1 MKRPRSYGEDL
12 MEGDGN
18 SKDWGRREPE
28 GVKMRSLKGLEG
40 ESSRP
45 SSYKKSYNGGSRS
58 FGYEKSIDESR
69 MSRKRI
75 EHETDG
81 GLERSRDSYGRVPP
95 RRDREGSRKGFDRI
109 ETPRSNRESGY
120 NRDGNDSAKLS
131 PRRLHSAERVRRSS
145 SFSVGCGSKRENY
158 ESLKFV
164 GKGFRSERERP
175 KREDVPRFHLSCE
188 GERSHGSEGP
198 CGSGNRWKRSSSRDA
213 DEDHHHAQSRS
224 GRTNEAVAEDMVNG
238 SSGISH
244 SKSPQGSKEAD
255 ESLKSG
261 DSRKVEEMASQS
273 SSSEMEEGE
282 LEPEPEVETEPEPE
296 PDPEPAL
303 DHEREKEQEQVQPRE
318 QQLEYEKVPEPER
331 EREPAPEPA
340 PEHDD
345 VSRKQG
351 KQAIEFVAKV
361 EEEAMETKGDD
372 SEHLEGR
379 AERMNDAF
387 ENESRGA
394 EIEESGKGEQLR
406 SMLDLE
412 RADDG
417 EQMESFQAAHGTDG
431 LDEIV
436 SDLSGK
442 TETNDGTACCMND
455 EEIEQQPA
463 SVLGIE
469 EKKGID
475 LEADS
480 KMEIVEASEEIER
493 LDEKCHELTL
503 SFMCGTLNAT
513 GGSSGKADEVDKQKF
528 TLQSMDCVETHEE
541 EDTGGDKGKRLALF
555 LSNGPEDFD
564 KWDEKNLLLSS
575 DKKKKSLQEG
585 ELGIGLERKSSIGY
599 QGDRHTRPKVEI
611 NEIEISDE
619 NQRQKKA
626 KLEPLQ
632 LSLGLPDT
640 SLTLASPNPNLAP
653 ASPARGRSLNLA
665 PGSPGR
671 GRSTNLAPASPG
683 RGRSIQ
689 SLSYTAHTTNT
700 AHTRTGSDGF
710 TSISFSGSQPFVHNP
725 SCSLTQNS
733 MENHEFSVGSHP
745 AFQGNSDQVSHGNW
759 NTSYSNEQVSHGN
772 NGMVGSA
779 SQDRFKQRRE
789 VPLYQKIL
797 QNGNL
802 QGSQGMLVGNSRG
815 QPSNDR
821 DSFGYERGATNA
833 VFQGG
838 FSAQGQQLRS
848 SEGSLGRNNGSERQS
863 KILMVPGHQAK
874 SLDGSL
880 GRSNVPERDGIFPRD
895 LSEQWRE
902 VRSSPTQ
909 SVGSR
914 ETRSEQ
920 RNQIDKDR
928 SKSERERAVLS
939 QRGLHG
945 MSAEKVVS
953 GAPISPERVL
963 LEIVSEP
970 IPIMRQKLQEMPD
983 NSLEHLGECLRE
995 LIGNNKKS
1003 KELSTFQAILQRRS
1017 DLTSE
1022 ALLQSHRVQLEILLA
1037 VKTGIQDFLKRNS
1050 IPDSDLVE
1058 VFLQSRCRNMS
1069 CRSPLPVDDCE
1080 CKICS
1085 QRNGFCSACM
1095 CLVCSKFDS
1104 ASNTCSWVGCDI
1116 CMHWCHTDCGIRM
1129 SHIKNGRSIK
1139 GAPGTTEMQFH
1150 CIACEHS
1157 SEMFGFVKEVF
1168 TTCAKEWGAET
1179 LAKELDCV
1187 RRIFQGS
1194 EDSRGKQLWS
1204 KADQMLVKLADK
1216 GDPSEV
1222 CNRFVAFL
1230 AECDSKFTGTAR
1242 FFSKDSVQSN
1252 QRDVSN
1258 RAAVSVQETMYNVA
1272 PSLNDKIGTS
1282 DRARTVLQNYDR
1294 DNEGKR
1300 TEAVELQYNRV
1311 KNKAEIDELES
1322 IVRIKQAEAS
1332 MFQVRAD
1339 DARRE
1344 AEGLQRIAI
1353 AKNEKIEQEYACKLA
1368 KLCLSETEEKRRHKL
1383 EELKILEQ
1391 AQREY
1396 YNMKIRMEAEIKELL
1411 MKVEATKRQF

>member
-18 SKDWGRREPE
+18 GKDWGRREPE

-45 SSYKKSYNGGSRS
+45 SSYKKSYNGSSRS
-58 FGYEKSIDESR
+58 FGYEKSMEESR

-95 RRDREGSRKGFDRI
+95 RRDRDSSRKGFDRA

-120 NRDGNDSAKLS
+120 NRDGSDSAKLS
-131 PRRLHSAERVRRSS
+131 PRRLHSVDRVRRSN
-145 SFSVGCGSKRENY
+145 SFSVGGGSKRENY

-175 KREDVPRFHLSCE
+175 KREDVPRFHLGCE

-224 GRTNEAVAEDMVNG
+224 GRTNEAIAEDMVNG
-238 SSGISH
+238 FSGISH

-255 ESLKSG
+255 ESFKGG

-282 LEPEPEVETEPEPE
+282 LEPEPEVETELE
-296 PDPEPAL
+296 PEPAL
-303 DHEREKEQEQVQPRE
+303 DHVREQEQEQVQPQG
-318 QQLEYEKVPEPER
+318 QQLEPVKVPEPER
-331 EREPAPEPA
+331 EREPDPEPE

-345 VSRKQG
+345 VSRKQE
-351 KQAIEFVAKV
+351 KQVTEFVAKV
-361 EEEAMETKGDD
+361 EEEAVETKGDD
-372 SEHLEGR
+372 SEHQEGR
-379 AERMNDAF
+379 AERMNDIF
-387 ENESRGA
+387 ENETGA
-394 EIEESGKGEQLR
+394 EIEDSGKGEELR

-412 RADDG
+412 KADDG
-417 EQMESFQAAHGTDG
+417 EQMDSFQAAHGTDG
-431 LDEIV
+431 LDEIG

-442 TETNDGTACCMND
+442 TETNDDTACCLND

-469 EKKGID
+469 ERKGID

-493 LDEKCHELTL
+493 VEEKRHELTL
-503 SFMCGTLNAT
+503 SFMSGTLKAI
-513 GGSSGKADEVDKQKF
+513 GGSSGKTDEGVKEKF
-528 TLQSMDCVETHEE
+528 TLKSTDCVEPQEE
-541 EDTGGDKGKRLALF
+541 KDIGEDKGKRLSLF
-555 LSNGPEDFD
+555 LSNGPADFD
-564 KWDEKNLLLSS
+564 KWDEKDLRLSS

-585 ELGIGLERKSSIGY
+585 ELGIGLERTSNIGY
-599 QGDRHTRPKVEI
+599 QGDRHTCPKVEI
-611 NEIEISDE
+611 NEIEISNE

-653 ASPARGRSLNLA
+653 ASP
-665 PGSPGR
+665 GR
-671 GRSTNLAPASPG
+671 GRSMNLAPSSPG

-689 SLSYTAHTTNT
+689 SLSHTAHTTNT

-733 MENHEFSVGSHP
+733 MENYEFSVGSHP

-772 NGMVGSA
+772 NGVVGGA
-779 SQDRFKQRRE
+779 SQDRFKQRKE
-789 VPLYQKIL
+789 VPLYQRIL

-802 QGSQGMLVGNSRG
+802 QVSQGILVGNSRG

-833 VFQGG
+833 VFQSS
-838 FSAQGQQLRS
+838 FSTAQGQQVRS
-848 SEGSLGRNNGSERQS
+848 PEGSLGRNNGSERQG
-863 KILMVPGHQAK
+863 KILMVQGHQVK

-880 GRSNVPERDGIFPRD
+880 GRSNGTERDGIFPRD

-902 VRSSPTQ
+902 VRSSPTPTQ

-920 RNQIDKDR
+920 RNQIDRDR

-939 QRGLHG
+939 QRGHHG
-945 MSAEKVVS
+945 MSVEKVVS
-953 GAPISPERVL
+953 GALISPEMVL
-963 LEIVSEP
+963 RDVVSEP
-970 IPIMRQKLQEMPD
+970 IPIMFQKLQEMSD
-983 NSLEHLGECLRE
+983 NSLEHLRECLRE
-995 LIGNNKKS
+995 LIVNNKKS
-1003 KELSTFQAILQRRS
+1003 KELSTFQGILQRRS

-1022 ALLQSHRVQLEILLA
+1022 ALLQSHRVQLEILVA
-1037 VKTGIQDFLKRNS
+1037 VKTGIQDFLRRKNV
-1050 IPDSDLVE
+1050 PTSDLVE
-1058 VFLQSRCRNMS
+1058 VFLQSRCRNMACS
-1069 CRSPLPVDDCE
+1069 SLLPVDDCE

-1085 QRNGFCSACM
+1085 QKNGFCSACM

-1104 ASNTCSWVGCDI
+1104 ASNTCSWVGCDL

-1129 SHIKNGRSIK
+1129 SHIKNGRSIR

-1150 CIACEHS
+1150 CVACEHS

-1168 TTCAKEWGAET
+1168 TTCAKDWGVET

-1204 KADQMLVKLADK
+1204 KADQMLTKLANK
-1216 GDPSEV
+1216 ADPSEI
-1222 CNRFVAFL
+1222 CNRFMASL
-1230 AECDSKFTGTAR
+1230 AECDSKFTGTAS
-1242 FFSKDSVQSN
+1242 FLSKDSVQSN
-1252 QRDVSN
+1252 QRDASN
-1258 RAAVSVQETMYNVA
+1258 RVAVSVQEAMYNVA

-1368 KLCLSETEEKRRHKL
+1368 KLCLSETEDRRRHKL

-1411 MKVEATKRQF
+1411 MKMEATKRQF

>member
-12 MEGDGN
+12 MDGDGN

-40 ESSRP
+40 ESNRP
-45 SSYKKSYNGGSRS
+45 SSYKKNYNGGSRS
-58 FGYEKSIDESR
+58 FGYEKSMEESR

-81 GLERSRDSYGRVPP
+81 GLERSRDSYGRGPP
-95 RRDREGSRKGFDRI
+95 RRDREGSRKGFDRT
-109 ETPRSNRESGY
+109 ETPRSNRESCY
-120 NRDGNDSAKLS
+120 NRDGSDSAKLS
-131 PRRLHSAERVRRSS
+131 PRRLHSVERVRRSS

-175 KREDVPRFHLSCE
+175 KREDVPRFHLGCE

-213 DEDHHHAQSRS
+213 DEEHHHAQSRS
-224 GRTNEAVAEDMVNG
+224 GRTNEAIAEDMVNG
-238 SSGISH
+238 SSGVGL

-255 ESLKSG
+255 ESFKG
-261 DSRKVEEMASQS
+261 GGTRKAEEMASQS

-282 LEPEPEVETEPEPE
+282 LEPEPEVETEP
-296 PDPEPAL
+296 DPEQAL
-303 DHEREKEQEQVQPRE
+303 DQEQLQPQE
-318 QQLEYEKVPEPER
+318 PQLEPEKVPEPER
-331 EREPAPEPA
+331 EPDPEPE
-340 PEHDD
+340 PEPELEHDD
-345 VSRKQG
+345 VSRKQE
-351 KQAIEFVAKV
+351 KQDTEFVAKV
-361 EEEAMETKGDD
+361 EEEEVETKGDD
-372 SEHLEGR
+372 SENQEGR
-379 AERMNDAF
+379 AERMNDVF
-387 ENESRGA
+387 ENEIGDA
-394 EIEESGKGEQLR
+394 EIEESRKGEELR

-412 RADDG
+412 KADDG
-417 EQMESFQAAHGTDG
+417 EQMESLQPGHGTDS
-431 LDEIV
+431 LDDSG

-442 TETNDGTACCMND
+442 TETNDDAECCLND
-455 EEIEQQPA
+455 EEIEQQPT
-463 SVLGIE
+463 SVQGIE
-469 EKKGID
+469 ERKGID
-475 LEADS
+475 LEADL
-480 KMEIVEASEEIER
+480 KIER
-493 LDEKCHELTL
+493 EAPEEMDRVEEKHHDLTL
-503 SFMCGTLNAT
+503 SFMCGTLKAI
-513 GGSSGKADEVDKQKF
+513 GGSSGKTDEGDKEKF
-528 TLQSMDCVETHEE
+528 TKSMDCVEPQEE
-541 EDTGGDKGKRLALF
+541 EDIGEDKGKSLSLF
-555 LSNGPEDFD
+555 LSNSPADFD
-564 KWDEKNLLLSS
+564 KWDERDLRLSS

-585 ELGIGLERKSSIGY
+585 ELGNELERTSSIGY
-599 QGDRHTRPKVEI
+599 PGDCHTCPKVEV
-611 NEIEISDE
+611 NEIEISNE

-632 LSLGLPDT
+632 LSLSLPDT

-653 ASPARGRSLNLA
+653 ASP
-665 PGSPGR
+665 GR
-671 GRSTNLAPASPG
+671 GRSMNLAPASPG

-689 SLSYTAHTTNT
+689 SLSHTAHTTHT

-710 TSISFSGSQPFVHNP
+710 TTSISFSGSQTFVHNP

-733 MENHEFSVGSHP
+733 MENYEFSVGSHP
-745 AFQGNSDQVSHGNW
+745 ALQGNSDQVSHGNW

-772 NGMVGSA
+772 NGVVGGG

-789 VPLYQKIL
+789 LPLYQRIL

-802 QGSQGMLVGNSRG
+802 QVPQGMLVGNSRA
-815 QPSNDR
+815 QSANDR
-821 DSFGYERGATNA
+821 DSFGYERGATNT
-833 VFQGG
+833 VFQGS
-838 FSAQGQQLRS
+838 FPTAQGQQVRS
-848 SEGSLGRNNGSERQS
+848 PEGSLGRSNGSERQG
-863 KILMVPGHQAK
+863 KILMVQGGHQVR

-880 GRSNVPERDGIFPRD
+880 GRSNGPERDGVFPRD

-920 RNQIDKDR
+920 RNQLDRDR
-928 SKSERERAVLS
+928 SKSERERAVLA
-939 QRGLHG
+939 QRGHHG
-945 MSAEKVVS
+945 MNVEKAVS
-953 GAPISPERVL
+953 GPLISPERVL
-963 LEIVSEP
+963 HEIVSEP
-970 IPIMRQKLQEMPD
+970 IPTMFQKLQEMSD
-983 NSLEHLGECLRE
+983 NSLEHLRECLRE

-1003 KELSTFQAILQRRS
+1003 KEFSTFQAILQRRS

-1022 ALLQSHRVQLEILLA
+1022 ALLQSHRVQLEILVA
-1037 VKTGIQDFLKRNS
+1037 VKTGIQDFLRRNNVPTS
-1050 IPDSDLVE
+1050 ELVE
-1058 VFLQSRCRNMS
+1058 VFLQSRCRNMA
-1069 CRSPLPVDDCE
+1069 CRSLLPADDCE

-1085 QRNGFCSACM
+1085 QKNGFCNACM

-1104 ASNTCSWVGCDI
+1104 ASNTCSWVGCDL
-1116 CMHWCHTDCGIRM
+1116 CLHWCHTDCGIRM
-1129 SHIKNGRSIK
+1129 SHIKNGRSIR
-1139 GAPGTTEMQFH
+1139 GAPGTTEMQFL
-1150 CIACEHS
+1150 CSACEHS

-1168 TTCAKEWGAET
+1168 RTCAKDWGVET

-1194 EDSRGKQLWS
+1194 DDPRGKQLWS
-1204 KADQMLVKLADK
+1204 KAEQMIAKLANK
-1216 GDPSEV
+1216 ADPSEV
-1222 CNRFVAFL
+1222 CHRFVAFL
-1230 AECDSKFTGTAR
+1230 AECDSKFSGTA
-1242 FFSKDSVQSN
+1242 SIMPKDSVQSN
-1252 QRDVSN
+1252 QGDASKRV
-1258 RAAVSVQETMYNVA
+1258 AVSVQETMYSVA

-1282 DRARTVLQNYDR
+1282 DRAHTVLQNYDR

-1300 TEAVELQYNRV
+1300 TEAVDLQYNRA

-1322 IVRIKQAEAS
+1322 LVRIKVAEAK

-1368 KLCLSETEEKRRHKL
+1368 KLCLSETEERRRHKF

-1396 YNMKIRMEAEIKELL
+1396 FNMKIKMEAEIKELL
-1411 MKVEATKRQF
+1411 LKMEATKRQF